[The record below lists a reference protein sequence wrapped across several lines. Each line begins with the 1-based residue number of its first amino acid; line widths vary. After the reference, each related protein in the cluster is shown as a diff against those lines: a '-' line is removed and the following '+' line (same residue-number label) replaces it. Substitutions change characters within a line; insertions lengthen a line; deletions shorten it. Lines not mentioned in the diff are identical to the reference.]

1 MSLKIWIT
9 GNGNVENQGCGLLDN
24 PFISSPVYDSGKLG
38 KCIKLTN
45 TGSNLLSLL
54 DEPTSRVF
62 SASYWVRLDSS
73 SYYNWADIFGLRFVT
88 DDGTVNEFREEL
100 FIEGS
105 TLYTNFF
112 GPPLTGSAG
121 MIVNGTSNQITVG
134 EWVHDAITCDGN
146 NLTWYRN
153 DKVVGTY
160 TIASDR
166 KGSVNWQGIHIGSS
180 AAQMSMCD
188 FRLYDH
194 CLSKKEIHEIYKSLI
209 LHYPLNNPFGN
220 PNLAPNSFDWDG
232 FYLGHGG
239 SITDEY
245 YRGFRVLKCSMPASS
260 SDSYQDAC
268 AFGVPVEPSTTYTLS
283 FYYKGIFFDSFF
295 HPSNVA
301 SGKNN
306 TGSTTTRSDGCIT
319 TPSNDT
325 WKKYTITWTTLS
337 TVTSGTSKQVIP
349 VRLYRGDTDR
359 YGYICGIKFEKG
371 DTATPWC
378 PNSADEE
385 YSLLG
390 LDNKEI
396 TDCSGYGNTGTST
409 ISPALVTIPD
419 SPRYQSSMILNT
431 PNYINCG
438 TGAKVTDEITV
449 SLWVYKDDWSTIQQ
463 STGKIISCTHAGGWN
478 ITCPAQRW
486 YTELCIYSDGSYLKA
501 NYVSDNSVITPGW
514 HMFSF
519 TYDGYQLKS
528 YFDGILSES
537 TPASTDKQPI
547 IYGAHNASLFINGEA
562 AENGGI
568 DGSYSPSFIYSDI
581 RIYATAL
588 TAEDIKEL
596 YQTPFSIDKNGNV
609 FGYNFMEV

>member
-45 TGSNLLSLL
+45 IRSNLVSLL
-54 DEPTSRVF
+54 DEPTSRTF

-73 SYYNWADIFGLRFVT
+73 SYDDWADIFGLRFVT
-88 DDGTVNEFREEL
+88 GDGTVGEFREEL
-100 FIEGS
+100 HVADS

-112 GPPLTGSAG
+112 GPPLAGSDVS
-121 MIVNGTSNQITVG
+121 ITNDSSNQITVG
-134 EWVHDAITCDGN
+134 EWVHDTITCDGSI
-146 NLTWYRN
+146 LRWYRN
-153 DKVVGTY
+153 DKEIRKY
-160 TIASDR
+160 TIASNI

-194 CLSKKEIHEIYKSLI
+194 CLSKKEIHEIYKSLV

-220 PNLAPNSFDWDG
+220 PNLVPNTFDWDG
-232 FYLGHGG
+232 FYLHTGG
-239 SITDEY
+239 SLTDEY

-260 SDSYQDAC
+260 SNSYQDAC
-268 AFGVPVEPSTTYTLS
+268 GFSVSVEPSTTYTLS
-283 FYYKGIFFDSFF
+283 FYYKGWSFESFF

-306 TGSTTTRSDGCIT
+306 TGSTTTRVDGYIT

-337 TVTSGTSKQVIP
+337 TVASGTSKSVIP
-349 VRLYRGDTDR
+349 IRLTRGSTDK

-390 LDNKEI
+390 LDSNI
-396 TDCSGYGNTGTST
+396 IADCSGYGNDGKST
-409 ISPALVTIPD
+409 IYPALATITH
-419 SPRYQSSMILNT
+419 SPRYSSSIWYGASD
-431 PNYINCG
+431 YINCG
-438 TGAKVTDEITV
+438 SNTKPTDEITV
-449 SLWVYKDDWSTIQQ
+449 SMWVYKTDWSTIA
-463 STGKIISCTHAGGWN
+463 SNINKLISNTHNGGWN
-478 ITCPAQRW
+478 IILHQSRNYAQ
-486 YTELCIYSDGSYLKA
+486 IYINGA
-501 NYVSDNSVITPGW
+501 YVTADISPTITSITPGW
-514 HMFSF
+514 HMFTF

-528 YFDGILSES
+528 YFDGEIYASS
-537 TPASTDKQPI
+537 TATTNKNPIDYGTTNTATFVNAEASAN
-547 IYGAHNASLFINGEA
+547 GAVEATNA
-562 AENGGI
+562 
-568 DGSYSPSFIYSDI
+568 DSFIYSDI